1 MSTSSYFL
9 WVGNIA
15 VDKMDTLLSKIVHSD
30 KEYRFKNNKTI
41 NQIGVMLEDKQGEE
55 MEKNSLGRGALE
67 SVLRESFSGDLF
79 ELRKKRMGER
89 TNINVWVK
97 SILEIKNSV

>member
-55 MEKNSLGRGALE
+55 MEKNR
-67 SVLRESFSGDLF
+67 
-79 ELRKKRMGER
+79 
-89 TNINVWVK
+89 VWVEV
-97 SILEIKNSV
+97 L